1 MYLVLLKLDMPRLV
15 DTHGCPP
22 FLKRMEEGVDRS
34 GEWRWEEKGLLRPWK
49 SEQFSLGQ
57 EEIEKLPNQNV
68 DFPKREKEAQG
79 HKTGPAPRT

>member
-34 GEWRWEEKGLLRPWK
+34 GEWRWEEKGLGR
-49 SEQFSLGQ
+49 
-57 EEIEKLPNQNV
+57 EE
-68 DFPKREKEAQG
+68 REDIAVVISINELIN
-79 HKTGPAPRT
+79 